1 MVYQPKITT
10 KLKTIIFFFICQH
23 LPKRSTIWFCCKPH
37 ILHENEIATKNMKN
51 ERKSFMERSF
61 GAWLSEFI
69 DWMLTLKSFFPFSAA
84 ASLSFSFL
92 KPAGT
97 KRRVMTQKKLVSR
110 ECWWWKDFVE
120 LVVASNAQFS
130 TEESLLCWASDSC
143 ECNSLCNIHQLYRLT
158 LLEFLI
164 DVKNVKSH

>member
-1 MVYQPKITT
+1 
-10 KLKTIIFFFICQH
+10 
-23 LPKRSTIWFCCKPH
+23 
-37 ILHENEIATKNMKN
+37 
-51 ERKSFMERSF
+51 MERSF

-69 DWMLTLKSFFPFSAA
+69 DWMLTLKSFFPFSAT

-164 DVKNVKSH
+164 DVKMWNLIKKFLFLSLCFHVEAPSKGPFCMHAWKGHLFLKLIKEPQRGFRKPIFQL

>member
-23 LPKRSTIWFCCKPH
+23 LPKRSTIWFCCKPQ
-37 ILHENEIATKNMKN
+37 ILHGIGLP
-51 ERKSFMERSF
+51 RKYEEWEKIVYGKIVWSMTIRIHWLDVDPKVVFPLLCHSF
-61 GAWLSEFI
+61 
-69 DWMLTLKSFFPFSAA
+69 P
-84 ASLSFSFL
+84 LSFSFL

-143 ECNSLCNIHQLYRLT
+143 ECNSLCNIHQLNRLT
-158 LLEFLI
+158 LLEILI
-164 DVKNVKSH
+164 DVKM

>member
-1 MVYQPKITT
+1 
-10 KLKTIIFFFICQH
+10 
-23 LPKRSTIWFCCKPH
+23 
-37 ILHENEIATKNMKN
+37 MKN

-164 DVKNVKSH
+164 DVKMLNLIKKFLFVFMLSCGSSFKRTFFACMLGKAIFF

>member
-1 MVYQPKITT
+1 
-10 KLKTIIFFFICQH
+10 
-23 LPKRSTIWFCCKPH
+23 
-37 ILHENEIATKNMKN
+37 MKN

-69 DWMLTLKSFFPFSAA
+69 DWMLTLKSFFPFSAT

-164 DVKNVKSH
+164 DIKMWNLIKKFLFCLYAFMWKLLQKGLFACMLGKAIFF

>member
-1 MVYQPKITT
+1 
-10 KLKTIIFFFICQH
+10 
-23 LPKRSTIWFCCKPH
+23 
-37 ILHENEIATKNMKN
+37 MKN

-69 DWMLTLKSFFPFSAA
+69 DWMLTLKSFFPFSTA

-164 DVKNVKSH
+164 DVKMLNLIESFFLSLCFHVEAPSKGPFLHACLERPSFFKAHKRASKRI

>member
-1 MVYQPKITT
+1 
-10 KLKTIIFFFICQH
+10 
-23 LPKRSTIWFCCKPH
+23 
-37 ILHENEIATKNMKN
+37 
-51 ERKSFMERSF
+51 MERSF

-69 DWMLTLKSFFPFSAA
+69 DWMLTLKSFFPFSAT

-164 DVKNVKSH
+164 DVKMWNLIKKFLFCLYDFMWKLLQKDLFCMHAWKGHLFLKLIKEPQRGFRKPIFQL

>member
-1 MVYQPKITT
+1 
-10 KLKTIIFFFICQH
+10 
-23 LPKRSTIWFCCKPH
+23 
-37 ILHENEIATKNMKN
+37 
-51 ERKSFMERSF
+51 MERSF

-164 DVKNVKSH
+164 DVKMWNLIKKFLFVFMLSCGSSFKRAFLHACLERPSFFKAHKRASKRI